1 MKFTPI
7 KNGKYL
13 YFRSMFG
20 GKPVIGQGRHG
31 IVLKPDI
38 KHGNN
43 NYVSKLFIL
52 PKNITIE
59 DFIQL
64 EENLNKYDISNRFH
78 LPMIDI
84 PEKITS
90 QRFRVREDL
99 VRELNQ
105 EDIGKYTYI
114 ATYEYGGISL
124 DQIISELEYDS
135 VITPFFC
142 MHMLNGFLYLYH
154 GIIHFAQYRI
164 NHSDIH
170 TGNIVVDLENPSIM
184 RFIDFNPDPRLEPS
198 IERWLQSQHDN
209 PDSPFSN
216 FNMIYVQDIIDLLSM
231 IEEVIRKLLIKFKEE
246 RKNEGLIDYLQS
258 VLTIIEESYYTLS
271 RDYDVNNILIIKQ
284 TLKDKFGEIE
294 SILEISNQ

>member
-1 MKFTPI
+1 MKFIAI

-43 NYVSKLFIL
+43 KYVSKLFIL
-52 PKNITIE
+52 PKNISIE
-59 DFIQL
+59 EFTKL
-64 EENLNKYDISNRFH
+64 EENLNKYDTSNRFH

-84 PEKITS
+84 PAKITS
-90 QRFRVREDL
+90 QRFRVREHL
-99 VRELNQ
+99 VQELNR
-105 EDIGKYTYI
+105 EDIEKYTYI
-114 ATYEYGGISL
+114 ATYEYGGLSI
-124 DQIISELEYDS
+124 DQIISNPEYNS
-135 VITPFFC
+135 IITPFFC
-142 MHMLNGFLYLYH
+142 MQMFNGFLYLYD

-198 IERWLQSQHDN
+198 IERWLQSQHNN

-231 IEEVIRKLLIKFKEE
+231 IEEVIRYLLIIFQE
-246 RKNEGLIDYLQS
+246 RKNQGLVNYLQS
-258 VLTIIEESYYTLS
+258 VLSIIDQSYTTLIS
-271 RDYDVNNILIIKQ
+271 DYDVNNIVIIKQ
-284 TLKDKFGEIE
+284 TLNDKFGEIT
-294 SILEISNQ
+294 SFLEIFNQ